1 MGLVMGLGLL
11 QSVDS
16 LRYHGKSGIWLEVV
30 GVHRAIDII
39 LKIRSSSAIF
49 VML

>member
-11 QSVDS
+11 HSVDS

-30 GVHRAIDII
+30 GVDLAIDLDDSMPRNIYD
-39 LKIRSSSAIF
+39 AVIF
-49 VML
+49 